1 MRSKLLTV
9 AIAAGLGVTSFSALA
24 ATKHQQSQPARVT
37 VDAATLQQ
45 LQAQL
50 AALQAQVADLQA
62 KQEAQADAQ
71 VETAKAVNDVQVA
84 ATKPTEDLS
93 KKVDKLSKFVNDTK
107 IGGTMFF
114 DLTDMNHKERVGAAG
129 REHVV
134 DGHGAVNGTGF
145 DVKRFYLV
153 VDHTFDDIWSAN
165 LTTDFSYQSS
175 LSSTSLFVKKAYV
188 QGKFDPLFTVR
199 FGATDMPWIP
209 FVEKWYGY
217 RYVENTITDRSFEG
231 GRGTP
236 TVTAGVGAFGN
247 SSDWGIH
254 ALGETKGD
262 NSINYQLSVVNG
274 RGYRNLTRSKGVDA
288 EGRIGYS
295 PIEQMVIAI
304 GGYSGKRGL
313 DSDVATFVPTRT
325 ASRGDAMIAWRDKT
339 WGVGAEYFHASNWDD
354 ILRNGTGTGAPTGA
368 LSVKDK
374 TDGYSAWADWKFYEQ
389 FAVFARYDHLN
400 YKYTTPTNL
409 EREIKDKYYNA
420 GVSYDVLKNLK
431 LALVYKHN
439 EMNGPVATPYHYKT
453 NEVGFWGMLSF

>member
-24 ATKHQQSQPARVT
+24 ATSKSSQQPARVT

-50 AALQAQVADLQA
+50 AALQAQVADLQS

-93 KKVDKLSKFVNDTK
+93 KKLDALNKIVDNTK

-114 DLTDMNHKERVGAAG
+114 DATNQSHDEKVGAGANTKK
-129 REHVV
+129 
-134 DGHGAVNGTGF
+134 DGHGSTNGTGF
-145 DVKRFYLV
+145 DVKRFYLT
-153 VDHTFDDIWSAN
+153 VDHKFNDTWSAN
-165 LTTDFSYQSS
+165 LTTDFSYQSAIA
-175 LSSTSLFVKKAYV
+175 STSLFVKKAYV

-199 FGATDMPWIP
+199 FGAADMPWIP

-231 GRGTP
+231 GRSGGTA
-236 TVTAGVGAFGN
+236 TAGGVGAFGN
-247 SSDWGIH
+247 SSDWGVH
-254 ALGETKGD
+254 ALGATTGD
-262 NSINYQLSVVNG
+262 NSVNYQVSVVNG
-274 RGYRNLTRSKGVDA
+274 RGYRNLSRSNSVDTEA
-288 EGRIGYS
+288 RFGYS
-295 PIEQMVIAI
+295 PIEQMVIAV
-304 GGYSGKRGL
+304 GGYSGKRGN
-313 DSDVATFVPTRT
+313 DVENGAPTRT
-325 ASRGDAMIAWRDKT
+325 ATRGDALVAWRDST
-339 WGVGAEYFHASNWDD
+339 WGAGVEYFHSSNWDD
-354 ILRNGTGTGAPTGA
+354 ILKYAGTGPGVGAAANTT
-368 LSVKDK
+368 KDK
-374 TDGYSAWADWKFYEQ
+374 ADGYSAWADWHFYDQ
-389 FAVFARYDHLN
+389 WAVFARYDNLD
-400 YKYTTPTNL
+400 YKYNNL
-409 EREIKDKYYNA
+409 LQVQEKIKDKYYNA

-439 EMNGPVATPYHYKT
+439 KLDGPFATPYHYKT